1 MPSFD
6 FYEYVGYIVPG
17 SVLLVCLMSLCPWV
31 RALFSGGPAVEIG
44 SFVIVTFL
52 LGHFLHI
59 VAHGA
64 EALDR
69 STCEGGIYH
78 QNLLV
83 TNPKE
88 QHFLSQLEYTKLDK
102 KINDLFD
109 VDIKTLTPLTK
120 KENLI
125 AWCNVVLR
133 IQDSVRRAQRG
144 ALLDTFIK
152 DYGLYLGLTT
162 AFALI
167 FLLCLPLICLSIIP
181 ATQTTNLSFRENRFE
196 SIPLSR
202 ILLIAGVAGIGGL
215 MSLYR
220 LLYFGRLFDREL
232 FSSFLAVSQFQ
243 Q

>member
-17 SVLLVCLMSLCPWV
+17 SILLVCVMSLCPWV
-31 RALFSGGPAVEIG
+31 RAQFSGGPAVEIG
-44 SFVIVTFL
+44 SFVIITFL
-52 LGHFLHI
+52 LGHFLHFA
-59 VAHGA
+59 AHSL
-64 EALDR
+64 EAFNR
-69 STCEGGIYH
+69 SSCEGGIYG
-78 QNLLV
+78 QNILM
-83 TNPKE
+83 TDPKD
-88 QHFLSQLEYTKLDK
+88 QHLLSQLEYRKFDK

-109 VDIKTLTPLTK
+109 IDIKTLTPLTE

-133 IQDSVRRAQRG
+133 IQDSVRHAQRG
-144 ALLDTFIK
+144 ALLDTFVK

-162 AFALI
+162 AFALV
-167 FLLCLPLICLSIIP
+167 FLLCLPLICASVVRIKRIP
-181 ATQTTNLSFRENRFE
+181 YISFRKNRFE

-202 ILLIAGVAGIGGL
+202 ILLIAGAAVIGGM
-215 MSLYR
+215 MSLDR
-220 LLYFGRLFDREL
+220 LLYFGDLFDREL